1 MEEQNLKNWS
11 LDKAHSSIEF
21 SVRHMMISSV
31 KGRFRDF
38 NAEIKIDP
46 ENLEMADVKFTVN
59 AASVD
64 TDQPDRDTHLKSPDF
79 FDVANF
85 PLITFTTKS
94 VVKSGNDLCVKGNLF
109 IKGLAKEIAVK
120 GEIQGPIKDPY
131 GKQRIGFDGESTVNR
146 KEFGLNWNMVLEGGG
161 ILVGDTVKLSIHLEA
176 FTD

>member
-1 MEEQNLKNWS
+1 
-11 LDKAHSSIEF
+11 
-21 SVRHMMISSV
+21 
-31 KGRFRDF
+31 
-38 NAEIKIDP
+38 
-46 ENLEMADVKFTVN
+46 
-59 AASVD
+59 
-64 TDQPDRDTHLKSPDF
+64 
-79 FDVANF
+79 
-85 PLITFTTKS
+85 LITFTTKS
-94 VVKSGNDLCVKGNLF
+94 VVKSGNDLTVKGNLF